1 MTIHRRSKTD
11 RIPNPLHTDP
21 RRRGFNDLPLFGS
34 ALPDL
39 LCIQIHKIDR
49 HCRHVS
55 AVHYQ
60 FQVYG
65 ASAALERHFLFLH
78 SQEYLKEFSMTY
90 QNYLIDAVN
99 LILDWDIPDEA
110 LVDAVIA
117 QAGLMAGISPDD
129 ITVLYPD

>member
-1 MTIHRRSKTD
+1 
-11 RIPNPLHTDP
+11 
-21 RRRGFNDLPLFGS
+21 
-34 ALPDL
+34 
-39 LCIQIHKIDR
+39 
-49 HCRHVS
+49 
-55 AVHYQ
+55 
-60 FQVYG
+60 
-65 ASAALERHFLFLH
+65 
-78 SQEYLKEFSMTY
+78 MTY